1 MASIKI
7 WPDTPHD
14 RPGPGSLEWIL
25 PYMKRLPLLILMTLS
40 LSSTAQFHTIF
51 HFSVPE
57 GLPSSEVYE
66 VFQDKKGFLWF
77 ATDNG
82 VARYDGKEFISYHV
96 KDGLTDPV
104 VFGFFEDD
112 HGRIWLRTFSG
123 RLCYIDDGKIQ
134 TYPHNSQLI
143 KTGEYPFFNYLYDS
157 KSDELWFTLAS
168 VYGRID
174 ADGQSHTQQA
184 PARASFIKVID
195 GRVLQGTDIRS
206 SIQRIIINDRI
217 FPIQLTDTTE
227 YKFFN
232 AIAIGER
239 IYVSI
244 YKDLFEYRDDRV
256 TRIITADQP
265 IISLSMDLDQR
276 LWVGYLNG
284 GVERYIDA
292 QTRTAPE
299 FLKDKS
305 VTKVYHEPSSGY
317 WFSTLESGVYHV
329 PTFDIENYALPT
341 ASRIKT
347 VLALTDT
354 VLAGDQAGHLFFFDA
369 DTRKVLGKKTYRDEV
384 YALFKDDIDNIWV
397 SAGMDMIR
405 YSPAFDVKNQYR
417 NIIATSF
424 SSGPNQSVWSY
435 GGIRMTHFNKE
446 GNVINWVTR
455 SINYRT
461 IYVDDSVMYLAG
473 RTGLHVR
480 DTTMKLIESP
490 SDFLEFKITQ
500 IEPINDSTLVLAT
513 QGNGL
518 LVYNKRTG
526 QYQQFDTGHAFLA
539 NNIYCLAKTDA
550 HLWMGT
556 EKGLVALNISKM
568 LKKEVDFYQISNRTG
583 LVSDKI
589 NLILPVKQSVWA
601 FADNGFSVIPESI
614 TKSPVNQPIFYWK
627 RIIAGTD
634 TLSAGPVMSTRDI
647 MLPYN
652 KNHLTYTFGYISFSN
667 QDIFLRYRISDESDW
682 TVTTERSLQ
691 FLSLAPGNYHFE
703 LQYSVDNIHW
713 KAPFEPLPFTIDAP
727 WWMKW
732 YTIMGVLIFI
742 LFLGYLYFR
751 YRQSIY
757 QQRTHYLSIINTH
770 QQKLIQSEIET
781 LERERNRI
789 ARELHDGVGTNLT
802 AIKLMVSQ
810 LLQNHRDPQA
820 GEIEEQFQIA
830 LRELKDIIY
839 GLTPPSLGRYGL
851 FTALQNY
858 VSKLNKSLTPDIS
871 LQVFGHEIKNYEF
884 NIMVFRIVQELI
896 SNSIKHSSAKHIT
909 IHINSF
915 DDMLNIMYEDDGIGF
930 SKDTF
935 RGGLGLDNIESRIHS
950 MNGSVKFES
959 GNHGVSYT
967 IDIPL
972 KSIRETV

>member
-1 MASIKI
+1 MTIRNG
-7 WPDTPHD
+7 D
-14 RPGPGSLEWIL
+14 RLSGL
-25 PYMKRLPLLILMTLS
+25 PYMKRLLSFILLTFS

-66 VFQDKKGFLWF
+66 VFQDRKGFLWF

-82 VARYDGKEFISYHV
+82 VARYDGKAFVSYHV

-104 VFGFFEDD
+104 VFGFLEDD
-112 HGRIWLRTFSG
+112 QGRIWLRTFSG
-123 RLCYIDDGKIQ
+123 RLCYIEDRDIK
-134 TYPHNSQLI
+134 TYPYNSQLI

-157 KSDELWFTLAS
+157 KADELWFTLAN

-174 ADGQSHTQQA
+174 KHGQAHTQEA
-184 PARASFIKVID
+184 PPRSTFIKVIGD
-195 GRVLQGTDIRS
+195 RLLQGTDIRS
-206 SIQRIIINDRI
+206 SVQRIIINDRI
-217 FPIQLTDTTE
+217 FPIELTDTTE

-232 AIAIGER
+232 AIAIDDR
-239 IYVSI
+239 VYVSI
-244 YKDLFEYRDDRV
+244 YKDLFEYKDDRV
-256 TRIITADQP
+256 TRIVTAGQP
-265 IISLSMDLDQR
+265 IISLSADLDKH
-276 LWVGYLNG
+276 LWIGYLNAG
-284 GVERYIDA
+284 IERYIDSN
-292 QTRTAPE
+292 TRTSPE

-305 VTKVYHEPSSGY
+305 VTKVLHEASSGY

-329 PTFDIENYALPT
+329 PTFEIENYILPT

-347 VLALTDT
+347 VLSLTDT
-354 VLAGDQAGHLFFFDA
+354 VLAGDQAGNLFFFTA
-369 DTRKVLGKKTYRDEV
+369 DTRKISGKKTYKDEV
-384 YALFKDDIDNIWV
+384 YALFRDDLNNVWV
-397 SAGMDMIR
+397 SAGMDIIR
-405 YSPAFDVKNQYR
+405 YGPGFSIKNQHR
-417 NIIATSF
+417 NIIATLF
-424 SSGPNQSVWSY
+424 SRGPDQSVWSY
-435 GGIRMTHFNKE
+435 GGIRITHFNKD
-446 GNVINWVTR
+446 GRVIDWLTR
-455 SINYRT
+455 SINYRAML
-461 IYVDDSVMYLAG
+461 VDDSIIYLAG
-473 RTGLHVR
+473 RTGLHLR
-480 DTTMKLIESP
+480 DTTMRLIHSP
-490 SDFLEFKITQ
+490 PHFEKFKITQ

-518 LVYNKRTG
+518 LLYNKSSGKYR
-526 QYQQFDTGHAFLA
+526 QFDTRHAFLA
-539 NNIYCLAKTDA
+539 NNIYCLAKTGS

-556 EKGLVALNISKM
+556 EKGLVALNIARM
-568 LKKEVDFYQISNRTG
+568 LEGEVDYYQMSGRSG

-589 NLILPVKQSVWA
+589 NLILPVKGSVWA

-614 TKSPVNQPIFYWK
+614 TKSPLSQPVFYWK
-627 RIIAGTD
+627 HIIAGTD
-634 TLSAGPVMSTRDI
+634 TLSPDPAMGPGLIR
-647 MLPYN
+647 LPYN
-652 KNHLTYTFGYISFSN
+652 KNHLTYTFGFISFSN

-682 TVTTERSLQ
+682 TATTERSLQ
-691 FLSLAPGNYHFE
+691 FLSLAPGDYHFE
-703 LQYSVDNIHW
+703 LQSSLDNIHW
-713 KAPFEPLPFTIDAP
+713 NAHFEPLPFTIDSP

-732 YTIMGVLIFI
+732 YTIMGALIFI
-742 LFLGYLYFR
+742 LLLGYLYFR

-781 LERERNRI
+781 LERERKRI

-820 GEIEEQFQIA
+820 AEIEEQFQIA

-851 FTALQNY
+851 FTAMKNY

-871 LQVFGHEIKNYEF
+871 LQIFGREIKNYEF

-915 DDMLNIMYEDDGIGF
+915 DDMLNIVYEDDGIGF
-930 SKDTF
+930 SQDTF

-950 MNGSVKFES
+950 MSGSLKFES
-959 GNHGVSYT
+959 GAHGVSYT